1 MTGLYGHERR
11 RNFLFDILSLTS
23 TGSLEKQGCHHRGL
37 YNRQS
42 RLVNRG
48 MSAQVAR
55 SNLLGHT
62 IYLSVEKFKHTQ
74 GK

>member
-1 MTGLYGHERR
+1 MVMRGEEI
-11 RNFLFDILSLTS
+11 FFLTS
-23 TGSLEKQGCHHRGL
+23 FLSPQQVLWKNKDATIEDCT
-37 YNRQS
+37 
-42 RLVNRG
+42 